1 MHHSSATR
9 TATRSSRRI
18 TVTLLSAIAALALVM
33 TACAPTPGGGGT
45 NVRPIAF
52 AGVDVNTGTAPLEVN
67 FDAAGSSDS
76 DGSITTYLWNFG
88 DGSSSTSS
96 ATSHTYTTP
105 GTFVATLTVTDNGGA
120 TGTASVTILVGPGDN
135 ASPTAAISVT
145 PPASN
150 TAPASFGFSSA
161 GSTDA
166 DGTIVGYSWDWG
178 DGSPIGTSANPS
190 HTFAAPGT
198 FIVTLTVTDNLGA
211 TGSAT
216 RSVSTVANVAPDAV
230 ASSSAPIGVAPAT
243 FSFSS
248 DDSTDSDGI
257 IVTRR
262 WNFGDDSPVSTTA
275 NPNKTYDSP
284 GNYTVTLTVIDDSG
298 ASDVASLNIAVLA
311 VNQLPV
317 AVA

>member
-1 MHHSSATR
+1 
-9 TATRSSRRI
+9 
-18 TVTLLSAIAALALVM
+18 VTLLSAIAALALVM
-33 TACAPTPGGGGT
+33 TACTPTPAGGGT

-96 ATSHTYTTP
+96 VTSHTYTTP

-135 ASPTAAISVT
+135 QSPTAAISVT

-150 TAPASFGFSSA
+150 KAPASFGFSSA

-198 FIVTLTVTDNLGA
+198 FIVTLTVTEFLILQA
-211 TGSAT
+211 LAT
-216 RSVSTVANVAPDAV
+216 RPGVVKSRNALMDAAYDDQV
-230 ASSSAPIGVAPAT
+230 YVDDRTIDSHIKRLRKKFKVVDDDFEMIETLYGVGYRFKEA
-243 FSFSS
+243 
-248 DDSTDSDGI
+248 
-257 IVTRR
+257 
-262 WNFGDDSPVSTTA
+262 
-275 NPNKTYDSP
+275 
-284 GNYTVTLTVIDDSG
+284 
-298 ASDVASLNIAVLA
+298 
-311 VNQLPV
+311 
-317 AVA
+317 